1 MKHPHTPNATLS
13 VNNSVN
19 TGAVSGATS
28 RANSTVSTS
37 ATGGKFLPTGVIAAI
52 SAFVGFLVGII
63 VMYHYFS
70 KVVNSCHAEA
80 LAQKNEINLLKANEN
95 E

>member
-1 MKHPHTPNATLS
+1 MKHTHTPNATLS
-13 VNNSVN
+13 VKNSVN

-28 RANSTVSTS
+28 RANSTVTTS
-37 ATGGKFLPTGVIAAI
+37 ATGGKSMPVGIIAAI
-52 SAFVGFLVGII
+52 SAFVGFLMGII

-70 KVVNSCHAEA
+70 KVANNCHAEA
-80 LAQKNEINLLKANEN
+80 LAQKNEINLLKASEN